1 MLRKQALQ
9 TLITEYLSSATWIYR
24 YVDEVELNHKLE
36 RYVTADELDELTL
49 ALFFALSATTLHYI
63 QWDHKIWRN
72 WPEDSNVCLFFSLRG
87 RMMSGSIRLR
97 RLGFMILL
105 VRSSTARTRPL
116 CRILA

>member
-9 TLITEYLSSATWIYR
+9 TLITEYLASATWIYR
-24 YVDEVELNHKLE
+24 YVDEVELNQKLE

-72 WPEDSNVCLFFSLRG
+72 WPEDSNVRPISFSLE
-87 RMMSGSIRLR
+87 
-97 RLGFMILL
+97 
-105 VRSSTARTRPL
+105 TNHE
-116 CRILA
+116 